1 MEPDIISQLKRFFSA
16 EGSPEVVIDLLCNNY
31 HAVAQTANLLAEML
45 CSSGMTISDVQSLIE
60 DHLKQLVIKH
70 FDPKMADTIFK
81 DESGVRMQR

>member
-45 CSSGMTISDVQSLIE
+45 CSSGKRLGQ
-60 DHLKQLVIKH
+60 
-70 FDPKMADTIFK
+70 
-81 DESGVRMQR
+81 RM